1 MDQFK
6 FEMRGR
12 AFEDGDRL
20 DKVVAGLSGVQH
32 FFDGTFKAI
41 TERSRIS
48 KRDRETYHVIIREYQ
63 DGSFIAYLGMVL
75 TGVQPVLP
83 LIGNVATPNNVWAC
97 TFQAVEFLKKVY
109 ALARNKEEYRI
120 EQDGNQNTAVVHGDQ
135 KHTYNGPV
143 INIAN
148 LIIGSLRELDDV
160 LESDEVESIRL
171 TGPSEESINL
181 DLESKG
187 QFYPPVTVHEEPVD
201 LKCDVFDF
209 NKYEK
214 VGRAAIPE
222 NEQIPSGNY
231 RFRNIGSQEVEEFI
245 LSMTESSVKIRC
257 LIKFEHDP
265 LTEKKI
271 SELLVLDIAA

>member
-1 MDQFK
+1 MNQFK

-48 KRDRETYHVIIREYQ
+48 KRDRETYHVIIRDYQ

-75 TGVQPVLP
+75 SGIQPALP
-83 LIGNVATPNNVWAC
+83 LVGNVATPDNVWAM

-109 ALARNKEEYRI
+109 ALARAKENYRI
-120 EQDGNQNTAVVHGDQ
+120 EQDGNNNTAVVCGDQ
-135 KHTYNGPV
+135 RHTYNGPV
-143 INIAN
+143 LHIAN

-160 LESDEVESIRL
+160 LDSDEVESIRL
-171 TGPSEESINL
+171 TGPSDESVNL
-181 DLESKG
+181 DFEDKG

-201 LKCDVFDF
+201 LRCDVFDF
-209 NKYEK
+209 NKYENL
-214 VGRAAIPE
+214 GRAAIPE
-222 NEQIPSGNY
+222 HENIPPGNY
-231 RFRNIGSQEVEEFI
+231 KFRNIGSQDVEEFI

-271 SELLVLDIAA
+271 SELLILAIAA